1 MGLSSMYQLELERQQ
16 QLRDQQSRVRDDD
29 AGFVGQSGWGS
40 AAAGENTVD
49 PAATPGAEGDYSPA
63 AENAAKA
70 QAFGDLFDA
79 IMAGTAPAAALDR
92 ATRCAMDCAKM
103 TGRPVGQFLTD
114 AARTVASSI
123 IYGD

>member
-29 AGFVGQSGWGS
+29 AGFAGQAGWGS
-40 AAAGENTVD
+40 AAVEKTVD
-49 PAATPGAEGDYSPA
+49 PEANPDADGDYSPSV
-63 AENAAKA
+63 EDGAKA
-70 QAFGDLFDA
+70 KAFGDLFDA

-92 ATRCAMDCAKM
+92 ATKCAMDCAKM

-114 AARTVASSI
+114 AARTVAASI
-123 IYGD
+123 IYGDG